1 MLVQNRVFGR
11 VKGFSYESIR
21 DFIDRLIDGEPFRV
35 SLEDAADVTRVVL
48 AIMES
53 AESRMPVDVNYG

>member
-1 MLVQNRVFGR
+1 M
-11 VKGFSYESIR
+11 KGFSYESIR
-21 DFIDRLIDGEPFRV
+21 DFIDRLIDGAPFRV

-53 AESRMPVDVNYG
+53 AKSRMPVDVNYD